1 MVTAI
6 GGVVYP
12 NRTPQNQRPSQQ
24 QRPPE
29 HRPSH
34 LILISLSSGIYHHHD
49 ISLST
54 QASAYARR
62 QCHPQDQGREGKGG
76 GWGGGEFTLSS
87 SGEGGVYICMGY
99 LSIAFWLCA
108 QLPQVFKNAS
118 LQSCEGLALPFLV
131 NWLFGDF
138 RYTRSRYIPFD
149 QHHHVPRRHRAK
161 HPQREH
167 QDVTATHQTTN

>member
-62 QCHPQDQGREGKGG
+62 QCHPQIYNDNDIPPDKHIHIYTPPSPDDDRVN
-76 GWGGGEFTLSS
+76 S
-87 SGEGGVYICMGY
+87 
-99 LSIAFWLCA
+99 
-108 QLPQVFKNAS
+108 PPPHPP
-118 LQSCEGLALPFLV
+118 PFP
-131 NWLFGDF
+131 
-138 RYTRSRYIPFD
+138 SRP
-149 QHHHVPRRHRAK
+149 
-161 HPQREH
+161 
-167 QDVTATHQTTN
+167 